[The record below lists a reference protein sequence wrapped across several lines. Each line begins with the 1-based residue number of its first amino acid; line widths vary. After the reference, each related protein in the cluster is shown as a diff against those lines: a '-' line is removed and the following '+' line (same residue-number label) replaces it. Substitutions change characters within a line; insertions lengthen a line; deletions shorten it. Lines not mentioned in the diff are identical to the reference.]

1 MTIKIYKS
9 ELYYDDY
16 SWKAYRNDDPKIT
29 GYPDDELLN
38 RKEGYEILAFINMYA
53 EKHWFIYKQD
63 CLKVERMI
71 RHNLPEY
78 IRSRREIYNWIE
90 RNWHNY

>member
-1 MTIKIYKS
+1 MVIKIDRS
-9 ELYYDDY
+9 DLYYKDY
-16 SWKAYRNDDPKIT
+16 SWKVYRGDDPKIT
-29 GYPDDELLN
+29 GKPDDELLN

-53 EKHWFIYKQD
+53 EKHWFRHKQD
-63 CLKVERMI
+63 CLKVEKMI
-71 RHNLPEY
+71 RHNLPID